1 VKKYLRPAVV
11 TLLPVLGLS
20 LLLLAGCG
28 GGTTAS
34 KGSPPSAVSIQNL
47 GVPAYPGTKPSEAYS
62 GVFKMT
68 TADSFEAVV
77 EFYKKQLPKATFS
90 QIAID
95 TGKGASFVLDDA
107 DFHGNVSVEENMP
120 TKGQVT
126 ITVSKFSTK

>member
-1 VKKYLRPAVV
+1 
-11 TLLPVLGLS
+11 
-20 LLLLAGCG
+20 
-28 GGTTAS
+28 
-34 KGSPPSAVSIQNL
+34 
-47 GVPAYPGTKPSEAYS
+47 
-62 GVFKMT
+62 MT

-95 TGKGASFVLDDA
+95 TGKGASYVLDDA
-107 DFHGNVSVEENMP
+107 DFHGNVSVEENLP